1 MSKEDQSIKPVLD
14 ESASLSRSRA
24 SSCSS
29 SRADKFLMPCSE
41 GRMTPTDVD
50 EERMSLGSNT
60 PKPAHRSS
68 QYPKWDDFEKECS
81 QDNNQ
86 SSSGEFLIINI
97 SK

>member
-1 MSKEDQSIKPVLD
+1 MSKEDQLAKPAID
-14 ESASLSRSRA
+14 ELGSRSRA
-24 SSCSS
+24 SSCS

-60 PKPAHRSS
+60 PKPRGS

-86 SSSGEFLIINI
+86 LSSGKF
-97 SK
+97 